1 MLWVNFGPWFGFLA
15 AHHESIWI
23 LGGEASWKL
32 KEWAGL
38 VSLRGVMRG
47 VVPMLMKGI
56 SVLKGKEPRRL
67 KCWEGYEY
75 KRWEDRR
82 AKYLLAFLRERIFC
96 WWEEQRVGSIFWV
109 ESVEESYNVSVSGSH
124 HQRTWIIFGGDS
136 EVSMLNFFYLQ
147 VIFIVFVCFFFFL
160 ILFYFLWCEYCM
172 PWVWIIKATH
182 VCCWLVMNGWGLLL
196 RMIVFLMC

>member
-1 MLWVNFGPWFGFLA
+1 
-15 AHHESIWI
+15 
-23 LGGEASWKL
+23 
-32 KEWAGL
+32 
-38 VSLRGVMRG
+38 
-47 VVPMLMKGI
+47 MLMEGI
-56 SVLKGKEPRRL
+56 SVLKGKESRRL
-67 KCWEGYEY
+67 KFWEGYEY

-82 AKYLLAFLRERIFC
+82 AKDLLAFFREGIFC

-160 ILFYFLWCEYCM
+160 ILFYFLWCEDCIA
-172 PWVWIIKATH
+172 WVWIIKATH
-182 VCCWLVMNGWGLLL
+182 VCCWLVMNGWGLQL